1 MDDFLPS
8 STITTTNNPNLD
20 LFIQL
25 VRDFDKN
32 KLKDFLDKSW
42 EFDKIKTIAIIFNAR
57 DRISGKKEKAI
68 SNDCLLWLKD
78 THFDVYK
85 KNIKTYIN
93 KYGCWNDLNYII
105 KKTDKKNYEYS
116 LFAEQLKE
124 DKQNLE
130 NGENVSLC
138 SKWVISPNDKNVIKI
153 ARYLFNNENIQK
165 YQERYRKEYISP
177 LRSKLNLV
185 ETKMCHKDW
194 EAIEYEKIPAKAL
207 KKYKKAFM
215 KNDEEKYKAFI
226 ENVSNNKI
234 KLKITGL
241 LPHEII
247 KSYMDNRLTYDETI
261 ENEWNA
267 FVNLFENKEFEGI
280 IPIVDVSGSMFDSTF
295 KVKPIYVSLALGLL
309 LSHINKDYLHN
320 KVITFSNNP
329 QFFNITGTSL
339 CDRLKSLMRCD
350 FGLNTDFLKVADLLI
365 ENNLVSYKKII
376 CFTDMQFDKSSDD
389 DMKTIHEKFIKKF
402 TDKNLNVPEL
412 IYWNLNGTYNNIPI
426 DNTYQNTSIISG
438 FSEQLLNI
446 ILDNTDKITPEI
458 LMENCLKPYY
468 PHILI

>member
-153 ARYLFNNENIQK
+153 ARHLFNNENIQK

-194 EAIEYEKIPAKAL
+194 DAIEYEKIPAQAL

-215 KNDEEKYKAFI
+215 RNDEEKYKAFI
-226 ENVSNNKI
+226 EAK
-234 KLKITGL
+234 
-241 LPHEII
+241 
-247 KSYMDNRLTYDETI
+247 
-261 ENEWNA
+261 
-267 FVNLFENKEFEGI
+267 
-280 IPIVDVSGSMFDSTF
+280 
-295 KVKPIYVSLALGLL
+295 
-309 LSHINKDYLHN
+309 
-320 KVITFSNNP
+320 
-329 QFFNITGTSL
+329 
-339 CDRLKSLMRCD
+339 
-350 FGLNTDFLKVADLLI
+350 
-365 ENNLVSYKKII
+365 
-376 CFTDMQFDKSSDD
+376 
-389 DMKTIHEKFIKKF
+389 
-402 TDKNLNVPEL
+402 
-412 IYWNLNGTYNNIPI
+412 
-426 DNTYQNTSIISG
+426 
-438 FSEQLLNI
+438 
-446 ILDNTDKITPEI
+446 
-458 LMENCLKPYY
+458 
-468 PHILI
+468 